1 MMIELISDIGM
12 ISAIVYL
19 LLILYIAIGIIRTKP
34 GLTDVQP
41 SVSVVISAHNESQN
55 IGKCLDTILSQNYP
69 PHKLEI
75 IVVNDRSED
84 NTGII
89 LEKYEKNQSKINLIT
104 IKEVNPGISPKKNA
118 LTEGVNIATG
128 DIIAT
133 TDADCEP
140 PGEWL
145 KTLVSYFTPKTGMV
159 VGLAP
164 LKPTAWILSPFTCI
178 DALFGS
184 LIAYGS
190 LGWNHAVTCTGRNFA
205 YRKQLF
211 QEINGFSGIDQ
222 ILTGDDDLFMMKVA
236 RKTNWRIR
244 FMPDPDSAVLSSAPF
259 GWRHFIT
266 QRKRHISA
274 SKYFS
279 IPVKIGF
286 SLIYFSKLFM
296 FLFLLLS
303 CIMKLNG
310 IIPLTLIL
318 SAYLITFILLII
330 IGLKTRQCKML
341 IFYPIWEIYYLL
353 GNLFLAPL
361 GFFSRI
367 SWGER

>member
-1 MMIELISDIGM
+1 MIELISDIGT
-12 ISAIVYL
+12 ISVIVYL
-19 LLILYIAIGIIRTKP
+19 LLLLYIAIGIIRTKP

-55 IGKCLDTILSQNYP
+55 IGKCLDTILSQNYS

-84 NTGII
+84 NTGLI
-89 LEKYEKNQSKINLIT
+89 LEKYMNDYSQIQIIT
-104 IKEVNPGISPKKNA
+104 INEVKHGISPKKNA
-118 LTEGVNIATG
+118 ITQGVNIATG

-140 PGEWL
+140 PEDWI

-164 LKPTAWILSPFTCI
+164 LKPTALILSPFTCI
-178 DALFGS
+178 DAIFGS

-205 YRKQLF
+205 YRKQIF

-222 ILTGDDDLFMMKVA
+222 ILTGDDDLFMMQIS
-236 RKTNWRIR
+236 RKTNWDIR
-244 FMPDPDSAVLSSAPF
+244 FMSDPAAAVLSSAPLSLK
-259 GWRHFIT
+259 HFIT

-286 SLIYFSKLFM
+286 SLVYISKFLM
-296 FLFLLLS
+296 FLALLLS
-303 CIMKLNG
+303 LTMKING
-310 IIPLTLIL
+310 IILLTLIF
-318 SAYLITFILLII
+318 SAYLISFILLMI
-330 IGLKTRQCKML
+330 IGLKTSQYRML
-341 IFYPIWEIYYLL
+341 ILYPVWEIYYLI
-353 GNLFLAPL
+353 GNLLLAPL
-361 GFFSRI
+361 GLFSRI

>member
-1 MMIELISDIGM
+1 MMIELISAIGM

-19 LLILYIAIGIIRTKP
+19 LLILYIAIGIIRTKTE
-34 GLTDVQP
+34 LTDVQP

-89 LEKYEKNQSKINLIT
+89 LEKYEKNQSKIKLIT
-104 IKEVNPGISPKKNA
+104 IKEVKPGISPKKNA

-184 LIAYGS
+184 LIAYGA

-205 YRKQLF
+205 YRRKLF

-222 ILTGDDDLFMMKVA
+222 ILTGDDDLFMMKVH
-236 RKTNWRIR
+236 RKTNLEIR
-244 FMPDPDSAVLSSAPF
+244 FMPDASAAVLSSAPL
-259 GWRHFIT
+259 GLKHFIT
-266 QRKRHISA
+266 QRKRHLSA

-279 IPVKIGF
+279 LPVKIGF
-286 SLIYFSKLFM
+286 SLMYFSKLFM
-296 FLFLLLS
+296 VLFLILYI
-303 CIMKLNG
+303 IMKLNG
-310 IIPLTLIL
+310 IIPLTLITI
-318 SAYLITFILLII
+318 AYLLSFILLTI
-330 IGLKTRQCKML
+330 IGIKTKQCRML
-341 IFYPIWEIYYLL
+341 LFYPVWEIYYLL
-353 GNLFLAPL
+353 GNLLLAPL
-361 GFFSRI
+361 GLFSPI

>member
-1 MMIELISDIGM
+1 MMIELISDIGT
-12 ISAIVYL
+12 ISAMVYL

-34 GLTDVQP
+34 GLKDVQP

-55 IGKCLDTILSQNYP
+55 IGKCLDTILSQSYP
-69 PHKLEI
+69 PHKFEI
-75 IVVNDRSED
+75 IVINDRSED
-84 NTGII
+84 NTGLI
-89 LEKYEKNQSKINLIT
+89 LEKYMNDYSRIQIIMIN
-104 IKEVNPGISPKKNA
+104 EVKPGISPKKNA
-118 LTEGVNIATG
+118 IAQGVNIATG

-133 TDADCEP
+133 TDADCEAS
-140 PGEWL
+140 EDWI
-145 KTLVSYFTPKTGMV
+145 KKLVSYFTNETGMV

-164 LKPTAWILSPFTCI
+164 LKPTAWILSPFACI
-178 DALFGS
+178 DTIFGS

-244 FMPDPDSAVLSSAPF
+244 FMPDPDSTVLSSAPF

-296 FLFLLLS
+296 FLFLLLV

-310 IIPLTLIL
+310 IIPLTLII
-318 SAYLITFILLII
+318 SAYLITFILLMI
-330 IGLKTRQCKML
+330 IGLKTRQCRML